1 MHARK
6 PFGVI
11 FGRFVLAASIVVAA
25 LAPAAA
31 GVQTAPAFERLE
43 NTWAGLTDYSMTID
57 AHEVLGDQT
66 ADSELRYAFKR
77 PNQARLDV
85 LKGLKSGSTMVLDGV
100 DRVIG
105 YYRRLSLFK
114 THGGAQDKNL
124 TSLRGNGILNP
135 NLGEIVSCF
144 GAHREEL
151 RQAEGPDVDGQLTDE
166 ISLPYEHVECSSDS
180 STDRGTITLDVL
192 DISRDTGL
200 VMERKRYVG
209 NEAVETWQLS
219 DYKLNS
225 GLTDSDLR

>member
-1 MHARK
+1 MHASK
-6 PFGVI
+6 PSAMI
-11 FGRFVLAASIVVAA
+11 LGRFALAAALVAA
-25 LAPAAA
+25 LLAPAAA

-43 NTWAGLTDYSMTID
+43 NTWDGIKDYSMTID
-57 AHEVLGDQT
+57 AHEVLGDQA
-66 ADSELRYAFKR
+66 ADSELHYAFKR

-100 DRVIG
+100 DRVVG
-105 YYRRLSLFK
+105 YYRRLSFFK

-144 GAHREEL
+144 GAHRDEI
-151 RQAEGPDVDGQLTDE
+151 RQSAGPDVDGQPTDE
-166 ISLPYEHVECSSDS
+166 IALPYEHVACSSDS
-180 STDRGTITLDVL
+180 ATDRSTITLDVL

-200 VMERKRYVG
+200 VMQRKRYVG
-209 NEAVETWQLS
+209 NEAVETWLLS